1 MSAPAS
7 GVQVPLGYRRRLG
20 QPLHELRSKS
30 VSVEGKL
37 ISFPRHFSLSLIYEG
52 LERGGGTAGSRH
64 SWFQMPS
71 QHSQGS
77 APRQERITET
87 VNALTRPPRQ
97 PPHPGLSSLPAA
109 DAALASPSPSPASSS
124 FAPLPLTRHPWPW
137 ASGHQGTG
145 PGTPRAH
152 EAQETHDGDRGSQE
166 GRPGEARRQH
176 RAPQR
181 PAEEADRGED
191 RCFRPM
197 EQPSESKQTQGALPA
212 QRAVCNSMW
221 ASGQSRKTDRWE
233 RRWGLRWTRKAEARG
248 RGPSRQWFSNS
259 AAD

>member
-30 VSVEGKL
+30 VSVDGKL
-37 ISFPRHFSLSLIYEG
+37 ISFPRHFSFSLIYEG
-52 LERGGGTAGSRH
+52 LEWGGDTAGSRH

-71 QHSQGS
+71 QHSRGS
-77 APRQERITET
+77 APRRERITET

-124 FAPLPLTRHPWPW
+124 FAPLSLTRHPWPW

-145 PGTPRAH
+145 TNTRAWNPKSSRSAGDTRRRQRQPGGAP
-152 EAQETHDGDRGSQE
+152 RGSPQAAQGPTE
-166 GRPGEARRQH
+166 ACGGGGPWGRQMLQANGTAFRKQTNTGRP
-176 RAPQR
+176 P
-181 PAEEADRGED
+181 
-191 RCFRPM
+191 C
-197 EQPSESKQTQGALPA
+197 S
-212 QRAVCNSMW
+212 
-221 ASGQSRKTDRWE
+221 ASGV
-233 RRWGLRWTRKAEARG
+233 
-248 RGPSRQWFSNS
+248 
-259 AAD
+259 

>member
-71 QHSQGS
+71 QHSRGS
-77 APRQERITET
+77 APRRERITET
-87 VNALTRPPRQ
+87 VNALTRPPRH

-181 PAEEADRGED
+181 PAEEGKTD
-191 RCFRPM
+191 
-197 EQPSESKQTQGALPA
+197 
-212 QRAVCNSMW
+212 
-221 ASGQSRKTDRWE
+221 ASGQWNSLQKANKHRAPSLLSERCVIPCGLLARAERPTD
-233 RRWGLRWTRKAEARG
+233 GKG
-248 RGPSRQWFSNS
+248 GG
-259 AAD
+259 D